1 VVSPPAQ
8 DFIPALWIQ
17 MKRSFEKFCSPQVQI
32 APILY
37 ACVFLALLI
46 FATYSGV
53 AFNDFVEFDDEP
65 YVYGNSHIVEGF
77 SRANILWAWTGFEEG
92 NWHPLT
98 WMSHMLDVELFGL
111 NPAGHHWM
119 NVIFHACNA
128 VLVFVFLHRVTGRY
142 WESLSV
148 AVLFAIHPLRV
159 ESVAWVSERKD
170 VLSAFFYLSALCFYS
185 RYVKTGKR
193 SNYVA
198 TAMCMAIGLTAKAM
212 PVTLPVLLLILD
224 FWPFNRY
231 AGGIGLWKIRTMFVE
246 KIPLF
251 VLSILASVIAFHA
264 QSNKGT
270 VSQFPL
276 DERITQAL
284 SGYTDYIL
292 KFLFPMNLAVL
303 YPYER
308 GIFMQ
313 KATLAAVLLAVI
325 SIWVYRHRK
334 DCPWAVAGWFWF
346 LVTLAPV
353 IGFVKIGMHSI
364 ADRYTYIPHIG
375 LAILLCWGIAYASR
389 DLPKLKAVLLPAS
402 GIVLICFVSLSIRQ
416 TGFWKSSESLYEKAL
431 KVAPV
436 NFLMEDYLGVT
447 NFRKGKHE
455 IAVEH
460 FKKSILINPYYAV
473 GHLNMGGYYYTKGRL
488 KEAEKEFLIALALE
502 PTLAKARYY
511 LDKVHQDPEWTE
523 F

>member
-1 VVSPPAQ
+1 
-8 DFIPALWIQ
+8 
-17 MKRSFEKFCSPQVQI
+17 MKRSFEKFWSSQAQTVPL
-32 APILY
+32 LY
-37 ACVFLALLI
+37 ACILLALLI

-65 YVYGNSHIVEGF
+65 YVYGNSHIVEGL
-77 SRANILWAWTGFEEG
+77 SRANIIWAWTSFEEG

-111 NPAGHHWM
+111 DAAGHHWM
-119 NVIFHACNA
+119 NVILHVCNA
-128 VLVFVFLHRVTGRY
+128 ILVFIFLQRVTGRY

-148 AVLFAIHPLRV
+148 AVIFAIHPLRV
-159 ESVAWVSERKD
+159 ESVAWASERKD

-185 RYVKTGKR
+185 SYIKTEKR
-193 SNYVA
+193 SSYVA
-198 TAMCMAIGLTAKAM
+198 TALCMALGLTAKAM

-224 FWPFNRY
+224 FWPFHRY
-231 AGGIGLWKIRTMFVE
+231 AEGTALRKFLTLFVE

-251 VLSILASVIAFHA
+251 ILSFIASVIAFHA
-264 QSNKGT
+264 QSNQGT

-276 DERITQAL
+276 DEHIAQSL
-284 SGYTDYIL
+284 SAYMDYIL

-308 GIFMQ
+308 GVFMQ
-313 KATLAAVLLAVI
+313 KTTLSVILLAVI
-325 SIWVYRHRK
+325 SLWIYRNRK
-334 DCPWAVAGWFWF
+334 DGPWAVAGWLWF

-353 IGFVKIGMHSI
+353 IGIVKIGMHSI

-375 LAILLCWGIAYASR
+375 LAIMVCWGIAQASR
-389 DLPKLKAVLLPAS
+389 DLPKLKSLLLPAS
-402 GIVLICFVSLSIRQ
+402 WIVVICFVSLSIRQ
-416 TGFWKSSESLYEKAL
+416 TGFWKSSESLYERAL

-447 NFRKGKHE
+447 HFRKGKHE

-460 FKKSILINPYYAV
+460 FKKSIHINPYYAV
-473 GHLNMGGYYYTKGRL
+473 GHLNLGGYYYTKGQL
-488 KEAEKEFLIALALE
+488 KRAEKEFLIALALE